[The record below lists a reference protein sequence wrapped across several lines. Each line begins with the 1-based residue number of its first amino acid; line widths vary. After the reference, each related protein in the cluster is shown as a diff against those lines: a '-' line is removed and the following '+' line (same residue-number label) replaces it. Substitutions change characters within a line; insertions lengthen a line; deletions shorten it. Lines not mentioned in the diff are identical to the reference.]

1 MKRFFDVVIALI
13 GLLVFFIPSLLIAL
27 IIKLDSK
34 GPVIHWSRRIGKDNT
49 NFFMPKFRTMQI
61 NTPQKATHLLNDSTL
76 HITSIGYILR
86 KLSLDELPQLYS
98 VLKSDMSLVGPRPA
112 LFNQHDLI
120 ELRTNLKLHKLK
132 PGITGWAQVN
142 GRDELTIEE
151 KVQFDAEYL
160 LKSSIR
166 FDLYII
172 WLTMRKSLNKEGITH

>member
-13 GLLVFFIPSLLIAL
+13 GLLVLFIPGLLIAL
-27 IIKLDSK
+27 AIKLNSK
-34 GPVIHWSRRIGKDNT
+34 GPVIHWSKRIGKNNT
-49 NFFMPKFRTMQI
+49 IFFMPKFRTMQI
-61 NTPQKATHLLNDSTL
+61 NTPQKATHLLKDSSL
-76 HITSIGYILR
+76 HITGFGYILR

-120 ELRTNLKLHKLK
+120 ELRTNSKLHKLK

-151 KVQFDAEYL
+151 KVKFDSEYL
-160 LKSSIR
+160 LKNSIS

-172 WLTMRKSLNKEGITH
+172 WLTIRKLLNKEGITH

>member
-1 MKRFFDVVIALI
+1 MDQ
-13 GLLVFFIPSLLIAL
+13 
-27 IIKLDSK
+27 
-34 GPVIHWSRRIGKDNT
+34 T
-49 NFFMPKFRTMQI
+49 T
-61 NTPQKATHLLNDSTL
+61 
-76 HITSIGYILR
+76 
-86 KLSLDELPQLYS
+86 
-98 VLKSDMSLVGPRPA
+98 

-120 ELRTNLKLHKLK
+120 ELRTNLKVHKLK